1 MKSPAYEFARWLQDQ
16 NLGIWGGSGDW
27 SLHVGREPDAPA
39 NAVTLYDTAGLAPL
53 NLDGGEMRQPGL
65 QVRVRSV
72 DYLKGFERADA
83 IRAKL
88 VLPEAVV
95 DGVTIERTIGTGYY
109 VQITPV
115 ADILPLGRD
124 ENDRHIFVANY
135 QLIRQEVEAS

>member
-1 MKSPAYEFARWLQDQ
+1 MISPAYELARWLQTQ
-16 NLGIWGGSGDW
+16 SLGVWGATGDW

-39 NAVTLYDTAGLAPL
+39 NVVTLYDTAGLAPL

-65 QVRVRSV
+65 QVRVRST
-72 DYLKGFERADA
+72 DYLKGFARAEE
-83 IRAKL
+83 IRAAL

-95 DGVTIERTIGTGYY
+95 NGTPIERTIGTGYY